1 MSGLLTFVLLGAL
14 ATVGALAWLMK
25 EARSPGPLAEDKV
38 VMIVREDD
46 AASIADQLERAGVID
61 SAMWFNILTLLDGN
75 RGALKRGEY
84 AFKAGMSMN
93 DIENELIAHRVVR
106 YKLTIPE
113 GLTSEQVVD
122 RLREDTVLTGDVRE
136 PPREGSLMPD
146 TYYFERGDTRQSIL
160 SRMAKTQAKTVDE
173 IWKQRSPDL
182 PIKSPWE
189 MVTLASIVEKETG
202 KPDERPRVA
211 GVFVNRLEK
220 HMRLGSDPTIVYG
233 LAPGK
238 GTLGRSIT
246 KADLNQST
254 PYNTYVIDGLPP
266 GPICNP
272 GKAALE
278 AVAKPARS
286 KDLYFVADGT
296 GGHAFAETL
305 DQHQKNVARWR
316 QIEKDVKDKLAPDVT
331 PQPGPAIRGSIETVD
346 PAQFGELVTPGQG
359 QAPASMLARLGK
371 IGSDRNTQEA
381 ALTSLAAPTVK
392 TIKEMKAAATGAKAW
407 PTKSSAVGDG
417 DAPTAGLGAS
427 VSVASTQFG
436 SLAAPSQGQGAP
448 ASVITRLSK
457 IGADRNAKDAA
468 LASLADPGVKTIE
481 ELGVVVSGVND
492 APAEGFAFGDDDPR
506 ERARRTG
513 RLRSALTGH
522 ARGSEGAR
530 GQIRNGDAWPPPR
543 SPTSLVAAPTQVSP
557 GTASGTPA
565 HLRRLRRHCARP
577 SAQQD
582 LRSELRE
589 GGAGRRRV
597 EVRLPAVAAS
607 SLTPD
612 GKALM
617 HERERNGAGVRDIEA
632 LDRAGQIEAGQ
643 TIASLARQPSQ
654 ALVLRAED
662 QRQRARERLVREPV
676 SAPRNRARSANS
688 PCPPSRRAPAPDW

>member
-1 MSGLLTFVLLGAL
+1 MLTFVLLGAL

-316 QIEKDVKDKLAPDVT
+316 QIEKDVKDRLAPDVT

-371 IGSDRNTQEA
+371 IGGDRNTQEA
-381 ALTSLAAPTVK
+381 ASTSLAAPSVK
-392 TIKEMKAAATGAKAW
+392 TIKEMNAAATGAKAW
-407 PTKSSAVGDG
+407 PTKSGAVGDG
-417 DAPTAGLGAS
+417 DA
-427 VSVASTQFG
+427 
-436 SLAAPSQGQGAP
+436 
-448 ASVITRLSK
+448 
-457 IGADRNAKDAA
+457 
-468 LASLADPGVKTIE
+468 
-481 ELGVVVSGVND
+481 
-492 APAEGFAFGDDDPR
+492 
-506 ERARRTG
+506 
-513 RLRSALTGH
+513 
-522 ARGSEGAR
+522 
-530 GQIRNGDAWPPPR
+530 
-543 SPTSLVAAPTQVSP
+543 
-557 GTASGTPA
+557 
-565 HLRRLRRHCARP
+565 
-577 SAQQD
+577 
-582 LRSELRE
+582 
-589 GGAGRRRV
+589 
-597 EVRLPAVAAS
+597 
-607 SLTPD
+607 
-612 GKALM
+612 
-617 HERERNGAGVRDIEA
+617 
-632 LDRAGQIEAGQ
+632 
-643 TIASLARQPSQ
+643 
-654 ALVLRAED
+654 
-662 QRQRARERLVREPV
+662 
-676 SAPRNRARSANS
+676 ANS
-688 PCPPSRRAPAPDW
+688 RGWALLFPSRRRNSARWLRLPRDKGRRPRSSPGSAKSGRTGTPRMRRSLRLPIRA

>member
-1 MSGLLTFVLLGAL
+1 MSGDPDSGDGDAPRPRVSLFGRATKPALNDPAPPPTQPPRKPRRMGLSSLSGLLTFVLLGAL
-14 ATVGALAWLMK
+14 ATVGGLAWLMK

-38 VMIVREDD
+38 VMITREDD
-46 AASIADQLERAGVID
+46 AAGIADQLERAGVID
-61 SAMWFNILTLLDGN
+61 SAMWFNILTVLDGN

-160 SRMAKTQAKTVDE
+160 SRMAKIQAKTVEE

-202 KPDERPRVA
+202 KTEERPRVA

-233 LAPGK
+233 LVLGK

-254 PYNTYVIDGLPP
+254 PYNTYIIDGLPP

-331 PQPGPAIRGSIETVD
+331 GPAIRGSIETVD
-346 PAQFGELVTPGQG
+346 PRSLAPLSRQGRDKLPLGSRPARQNRRGPEHERAQRRSSRQASNRSRNRTPSSL
-359 QAPASMLARLGK
+359 APKFCRRNSRGRGRRFRACLCCLPRRNLAR
-371 IGSDRNTQEA
+371 
-381 ALTSLAAPTVK
+381 SLRRRRDKRA
-392 TIKEMKAAATGAKAW
+392 
-407 PTKSSAVGDG
+407 
-417 DAPTAGLGAS
+417 AS
-427 VSVASTQFG
+427 V
-436 SLAAPSQGQGAP
+436 LA
-448 ASVITRLSK
+448 RLSK

-468 LASLADPGVKTIE
+468 LASLAGPGVKTIE
-481 ELGVVVSGVND
+481 ELGFVVSGVND
-492 APAEGFAFGDDDPR
+492 APAEGFAFGNDDPPGNGHGT
-506 ERARRTG
+506 RR
-513 RLRSALTGH
+513 LCSALTGH

-530 GQIRNGDAWPPPR
+530 SQIWNGNGDIGLHHPR
-543 SPTSLVAAPTQVSP
+543 RHHWRRARSGVAGHRFRPS
-557 GTASGTPA
+557 A
-565 HLRRLRRHCARP
+565 HLRRLRGHCARP

-582 LRSELRE
+582 LRSELRQ
-589 GGAGRRRV
+589 G
-597 EVRLPAVAAS
+597 
-607 SLTPD
+607 
-612 GKALM
+612 
-617 HERERNGAGVRDIEA
+617 
-632 LDRAGQIEAGQ
+632 RAG
-643 TIASLARQPSQ
+643 
-654 ALVLRAED
+654 
-662 QRQRARERLVREPV
+662 
-676 SAPRNRARSANS
+676 
-688 PCPPSRRAPAPDW
+688 